1 MDHKRPRRRR
11 LSASASRPLELGRRS
26 VPEQAATVQ
35 TDLWT
40 RQVRLPRLPQDQLS
54 GLSDCRNWPHGV
66 GYRALSRKRP
76 AACGLAESLEIN

>member
-26 VPEQAATVQ
+26 VPERADTVQ

-40 RQVRLPRLPQDQLS
+40 RLAASLS
-54 GLSDCRNWPHGV
+54 
-66 GYRALSRKRP
+66 YQ
-76 AACGLAESLEIN
+76 ACQIVEISPMA